1 MERIKKTILLIL
13 PLLLI
18 HACSSEQQESCPSQ
32 PDKYLSCYNNY
43 SRTITCEWNSMN
55 KSDQMC
61 TIYARKG
68 PDSSCDLKP
77 VDISKPGPRKCTM
90 MFKKDGAFQ
99 SFSVVPIDLICNPG
113 REISVYSISYRP
125 SCHIKLDPP
134 QRPKINSTTV
144 SWFPPGNKRRSR
156 ISLHKFQLQWKHKD
170 QSWEDAFQQK
180 SPNLIKNCE
189 WECETKLQADWLIR
203 DEEYEVRVR
212 VMGIGEDL
220 HSAWSDWSAAES
232 LVSPVGRTKPDH
244 SAVIFGTAVC
254 SVVITAVLAVIYLK
268 QNKTIWIYMVMKF
281 RSQPIPNPA
290 KSKVLKDANFQNHLC
305 PTFPP
310 FNPLEITSV
319 EITSPVD
326 AVTPYRPEAAL
337 LEKIRVQNCYDST
350 SSGFSNP
357 SYAHLCPSPPS
368 FPLPTVG
375 NLTPCA
381 ADTPYGPVCG
391 DTEVKEAEERK
402 EVKVN
407 EAEVLELLSKGSK
420 ESKPG
425 LEISDYEKVEKLQVE
440 RSRLQSL
447 DSGVCSGEEVSQ
459 ESLEADSIN
468 VTESI
473 DEEKEEEEESKG
485 EGVFQRLF
493 GNGGNVVVKGSIQ
506 VCSEYER
513 VPTLPSDTT
522 EELVSSSEKE
532 EQFSHEESLE
542 DEDKSTVPT
551 SILAPPDSTSLNF
564 TGPAFSPA
572 LQPQQCSLLEKL
584 ALMSTSR
591 SVVLSGDGY
600 MPVRLEQS

>member
-1 MERIKKTILLIL
+1 MERNKKTILLIL

-18 HACSSEQQESCPSQ
+18 HACVVKQEEPCPSQ
-32 PDKYLSCYNNY
+32 PDKNLSCYNNY
-43 SRTITCEWNSMN
+43 NNTLTCEWNSM
-55 KSDQMC
+55 KESDQMC

-68 PDSSCDLKP
+68 PDFYFNSSCDLKP

-90 MFKKDGAFQ
+90 MFEDYKVFQ

-113 REISVYSISYRP
+113 RGLVSSISYKAF
-125 SCHIKLDPP
+125 CHIKLDPP

-144 SWFPPGNKRRSR
+144 SWFPSGNERKSR
-156 ISLHKFQLQWKHKD
+156 IRLHSFQLLWKHKD

-180 SPNLIKNCE
+180 SQNLTKNCT
-189 WECETKLQADWLIR
+189 WDCETKLQADWLIQG
-203 DEEYEVRVR
+203 EEYEFRVR
-212 VMGIGEDL
+212 VMGIGKNL
-220 HSAWSDWSAAES
+220 HSVWSDWSVPES
-232 LVSPVGRTKPDH
+232 LVSPVGQPKPTPDH
-244 SAVIFGTAVC
+244 STVIFGTAVC
-254 SVVITAVLAVIYLK
+254 AVVITAALAVIYLK
-268 QNKTIWIYMVMKF
+268 QNKTIWIYMMMKF
-281 RSQPIPNPA
+281 KSQPIPNPA
-290 KSKVLKDANFQNHLC
+290 KSFLKDANFQNHLS
-305 PTFPP
+305 PTFTLL
-310 FNPLEITSV
+310 NPLKVTSV

-326 AVTPYRPEAAL
+326 AVTPYRPEAVL
-337 LEKIRVQNCYDST
+337 LEKIRVQSCYDST

-357 SYAHLCPSPPS
+357 SHAHLCPSPPS
-368 FPLPTVG
+368 FPSPTMG
-375 NLTPCA
+375 SLTPCA
-381 ADTPYGPVCG
+381 ADTPYGPVCS

-407 EAEVLELLSKGSK
+407 EAEILELLSKGSNK
-420 ESKPG
+420 SKPG

-459 ESLEADSIN
+459 ESLEADGIN

-473 DEEKEEEEESKG
+473 DEEEEEESKA

-493 GNGGNVVVKGSIQ
+493 GDGGNVFSKGSIQ
-506 VCSEYER
+506 VSSEYER

-542 DEDKSTVPT
+542 DEDKSTV
-551 SILAPPDSTSLNF
+551 LAPPSSDSSLNF

-572 LQPQQCSLLEKL
+572 LQPQQCSLLDKL

-591 SVVLSGDGY
+591 SVAPSGDGY
-600 MPVRLEQS
+600 MPVEQS